1 MPKGVEVQGVEGV
14 PGVVVADRQDLLEPE
29 EAVRSA
35 SGRDHTLEVTTV
47 ALLSFQM
54 HTEQATIKVMEN
66 HAHTDALLNKD
77 AELRRNA
84 RAVSMF
90 GTSLRLFSVP

>member
-35 SGRDHTLEVTTV
+35 SGRDHTLEATMV
-47 ALLSFQM
+47 ALLSFQT

-66 HAHTDALLNKD
+66 HVHTGALLNKD